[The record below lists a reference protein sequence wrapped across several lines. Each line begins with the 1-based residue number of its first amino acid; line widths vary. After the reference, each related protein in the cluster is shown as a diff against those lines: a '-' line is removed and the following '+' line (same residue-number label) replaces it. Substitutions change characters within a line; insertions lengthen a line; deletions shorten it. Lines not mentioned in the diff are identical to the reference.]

1 MDGPVLALSE
11 PGRDKNTGDDSVVV
25 VVVEV
30 TGLASCAGGK
40 DSYS

>member
-11 PGRDKNTGDDSVVV
+11 PVKNTGDDTVVV
-25 VVVEV
+25 VVDEV
-30 TGLASCAGGK
+30 TGLASCARGK

>member
-11 PGRDKNTGDDSVVV
+11 PVKNTGDDTVVV
-25 VVVEV
+25 VVVDEV
-30 TGLASCAGGK
+30 TGLASSAGGK